1 MPPGEKNAGL
11 IDSLGMIVAAD
22 AEKHL
27 SDSVYS
33 ESLGEPVIRILI
45 DGPPNVE
52 VGLITNQL
60 PLLKI
65 EIASS

>member
-1 MPPGEKNAGL
+1 MPAGEKDVGL